1 MKLPERSELDV
12 LMTTEDRPWVS
23 IFMPTH
29 RPGAEGHQ
37 DPIRLKNLVRQ
48 AEERLLALGVRTPDA
63 KKLLGGPQKLLG
75 DDLFWREQQ
84 EGLALYCAPSFFRSY
99 RLPLRF
105 DETLVVGGRPYVR
118 PLLPLFTTQSRFFVL
133 ALSQQHVR
141 FFSATRHSVTELPL
155 NGVPRSLEEAMQFDQ
170 FAKPRRARWV
180 QPAGAGRSGRAEG
193 GGVYRGAG
201 VESEAGKENLLRYCQ
216 MIDRGLHPVLREQKA
231 PLVLAAVEFL
241 MPIYREANTYAHLIE
256 HGAEGSPDAL
266 KPEELH
272 RQAWRAVEPHFRA
285 KAEEAVAKYSALAGT
300 GRTSRDVAQIVPA
313 AAAGRIDTLWVARA
327 VQVWGRFDSGD
338 GSVLLHDTA
347 QPGDQELLDLAAV
360 QTMLHAGTVYPL
372 DRIKAPGEGTVAAIF
387 RY

>member
-118 PLLPLFTTQSRFFVL
+118 PLLPLFTTQCRFFVL

-141 FFSATRHSVTELPL
+141 FFSAARHSITELPL
-155 NGVPRSLEEAMQFDQ
+155 NGVPHSLEEAMRFDE
-170 FAKPRRARWV
+170 FTKPRRARWV
-180 QPAGAGRSGRAEG
+180 QPTGAGRSGRAEG

-201 VESEAGKENLLRYCQ
+201 VENEASKENLLRYSQ
-216 MIDRGLHPVLREQKA
+216 MIDRGLHPLLRAEKA
-231 PLVLAAVEFL
+231 PLVLAAVEYL
-241 MPIYREANTYAHLIE
+241 MPIYREANTYAHLLE
-256 HGAEGSPDAL
+256 RGSEGNPDAL
-266 KPEELH
+266 KAEELH
-272 RQAWRAVEPHFRA
+272 RQAWRAVEPYFRA
-285 KAEEAVAKYSALAGT
+285 KEGEAVAKYSALAGT
-300 GRTSRDVAQIVPA
+300 GRTSHDVAQIVPA
-313 AAAGRIDTLWVARA
+313 AAAGRVDTLWVARG
-327 VQVWGRFDSGD
+327 VQVWGRFDPDEGT
-338 GSVLLHDTA
+338 VLLHETSR
-347 QPGDQELLDLAAV
+347 PGDQELLDLAAV

-372 DRIKAPGEGTVAAIF
+372 DRVKAPGEGTVAAIF